1 MGEILGIGVT
11 HFPGLMLPD
20 AYMSS
25 FLTRTLK
32 SERVPAEMKQPARWP
47 EPLRQELAAN
57 QDGKA
62 AADHRR
68 RLVGGFRKAR
78 VALDAFAPDFV
89 LIWGD
94 DQYENFREDGVPSF
108 CVFALDA
115 IDCRPFGR
123 PGRSEQGNVWG
134 EAPDKVV
141 RVEGHRAAGC
151 YLAGELIK
159 SDFDV
164 SYAYTMRH
172 ELGLPHAFIN
182 TILFLDYDRR
192 GFGYPVVPFHVN
204 CYGSSV
210 IAKRGSSAHL
220 TGGADPNA
228 VDPPGPNPHRCFDVG
243 AAVARVLADSP
254 WRVALV
260 ASSSWSHAFL
270 TAKHHW
276 IYPDVASDRA
286 RFDELASGNFAR
298 WRNLTTAQIE
308 DAGQQEFLNW
318 VCLAGAMD
326 ALGRKAEIIDYVES
340 YLFNSDKCFA
350 LFRPA
355 D

>member
-1 MGEILGIGVT
+1 MAAFRNDALG
-11 HFPGLMLPD
+11 
-20 AYMSS
+20 
-25 FLTRTLK
+25 LTLANRH
-32 SERVPAEMKQPARWP
+32 EGGH
-47 EPLRQELAAN
+47 LAA
-57 QDGKA
+57 
-62 AADHRR
+62 
-68 RLVGGFRKAR
+68 
-78 VALDAFAPDFV
+78 
-89 LIWGD
+89 
-94 DQYENFREDGVPSF
+94 
-108 CVFALDA
+108 
-115 IDCRPFGR
+115 
-123 PGRSEQGNVWG
+123 
-134 EAPDKVV
+134 
-141 RVEGHRAAGC
+141 
-151 YLAGELIK
+151 ELIK
-159 SDFDV
+159 ADFDV

-228 VDPPGPNPHRCFDVG
+228 VDPPGPNPRRCFDVG

-298 WRNLTTAQIE
+298 WRDLATAQIE

-318 VCLAGAMD
+318 VCLAGAMY

-355 D
+355 